1 VSNHRKLTAVVA
13 GRSMTD
19 KSDGD
24 FDIYR
29 ESYICTQQKAD
40 SVTVPGTGAVRI
52 TDAPEGRGPVQAWSQ
67 ERGDI
72 EFTSTSGVTGT
83 LHLADHTVTLN
94 R

>member
-1 VSNHRKLTAVVA
+1 
-13 GRSMTD
+13 MTK

-52 TDAPEGRGPVQAWSQ
+52 TYAPEGRGPVQTWSQ

-72 EFTSTSGVTGT
+72 EFTSANGITGT
-83 LHLADHTVTLN
+83 LHLADDTVTVDP
-94 R
+94 